1 MKQAKQREKKMSPD
15 ALIFR
20 DEAYAIMGACF
31 AVYRDKGCGF
41 LEAVYQECLEIEFE
55 YCKIPAKA
63 KQPLLLS
70 YRGQTLR
77 QVYQPDFICH
87 DKIIVEIKAVSA
99 LADEHRAQLLNY
111 LSATEFQLGLLVNF
125 GHCPKLEFERFANTK
140 KAIARETR
148 ETTRKENGGIE

>member
-1 MKQAKQREKKMSPD
+1 MSPD

-70 YRGQTLR
+70 YRGRTLR
-77 QVYQPDFICH
+77 QVYEPDFICH
-87 DKIIVEIKAVSA
+87 EKIIVEIKAVSA
-99 LADEHRAQLLNY
+99 VTDEYRAQVLNY
-111 LSATEFQLGLLVNF
+111 LGATDFQLGLLINF
-125 GHCPKLEFERFANTK
+125 GHSPKLEYERLANTRK
-140 KAIARETR
+140 PWAHET
-148 ETTRKENGGIE
+148 

>member
-1 MKQAKQREKKMSPD
+1 MNKEG
-15 ALIFR
+15 LLFR

-55 YCKIPAKA
+55 YCNILAKA
-63 KQPLLLS
+63 KQPLLLT
-70 YRGQTLR
+70 YRGRTLR

-87 DKIIVEIKAVSA
+87 EKIIVEIKAVSA

-111 LSATEFQLGLLVNF
+111 LSATGFQLGLLVNF
-125 GHCPKLEFERFANTK
+125 GHCPKLQYERFANTK
-140 KAIARETR
+140 DALSGLLSVAMRARRAER
-148 ETTRKENGGIE
+148 ENGDSE

>member
-1 MKQAKQREKKMSPD
+1 MSPD

-55 YCKIPAKA
+55 YCEIPAKA

-70 YRGQTLR
+70 YRGRTLR
-77 QVYQPDFICH
+77 QVYEPDFICH
-87 DKIIVEIKAVSA
+87 EKIIVEIKAVSA
-99 LADEHRAQLLNY
+99 VADEHRAQVLNY
-111 LSATEFQLGLLVNF
+111 LSATDFQLGLLINF
-125 GHCPKLEFERFANTK
+125 GHSPKLEYERLANTRK
-140 KAIARETR
+140 PWAHET
-148 ETTRKENGGIE
+148 

>member
-1 MKQAKQREKKMSPD
+1 MTPKKMAKPE
-15 ALIFR
+15 LIYK

-55 YCKIPAKA
+55 YCDIPAKA
-63 KQPLLLS
+63 KQPLLLT
-70 YRGQTLR
+70 YRGRTLR

-87 DKIIVEIKAVSA
+87 EKIIVEIKAVSE

-111 LSATEFQLGLLVNF
+111 LSTTGFQLGVLVNF
-125 GHCPKLEFERFANTK
+125 GHYPEVEYERLVNTGK
-140 KAIARETR
+140 TF
-148 ETTRKENGGIE
+148 RKRRAPRIEDITL